1 MENRD
6 NEFEEVRFD
15 ELNFSDLEE
24 TNYHFRDPI
33 VKQVV
38 DQFVSRSDV
47 GYNKYGQTLDSERRE
62 GVKNLGD
69 YLQDVQE
76 ELMDAILYI
85 QAAKEDLATT
95 PHCKCTVKDARVASA
110 IKWKEEREKT
120 TLGDVKAL
128 QDLKDKMLLKKVEKN
143 QLEWA
148 RKNYPNDFHQDEQV
162 TYDKDN
168 FGYTKSFYGND
179 YASDNT

>member
-62 GVKNLGD
+62 GVKNLGE

-85 QAAKEDLATT
+85 QAAKEDLACT
-95 PHCKCTVKDARVASA
+95 PQCKCQVKDVEPRA
-110 IKWKEEREKT
+110 KT
-120 TLGDVKAL
+120 TIGDLEAL
-128 QDLKDKMLLKKVEKN
+128 RELREKMLLKKMN
-143 QLEWA
+143 G
-148 RKNYPNDFHQDEQV
+148 EQV

-168 FGYTKSFYGND
+168 FGYTKEFYGSD
-179 YASDNT
+179 YASNNT

>member
-6 NEFEEVRFD
+6 EFK
-15 ELNFSDLEE
+15 ELNFSDWEEDPGLYDSDLEDVNDE
-24 TNYHFRDPI
+24 GDVSYYFRDPI

-62 GVKNLGD
+62 GVKNLGE

-85 QAAKEDLATT
+85 QAAKEDLACT
-95 PHCKCTVKDARVASA
+95 PHCKCQVKDVEPRA
-110 IKWKEEREKT
+110 KT
-120 TLGDVKAL
+120 TIGDLEAL
-128 QDLKDKMLLKKVEKN
+128 RELREKMLLKKMN
-143 QLEWA
+143 G
-148 RKNYPNDFHQDEQV
+148 EQV

-179 YASDNT
+179 YTSNNT

>member
-6 NEFEEVRFD
+6 DDFDEVRFD
-15 ELNFSDLEE
+15 ELQFSDFEQ

-47 GYNKYGQTLDSERRE
+47 GYNKYGQTLDAERRQ
-62 GVKNLGD
+62 GVKNLGE

-85 QAAKEDLATT
+85 QAAKEELACT
-95 PHCKCTVKDARVASA
+95 PYCKCEVKDVKPRA
-110 IKWKEEREKT
+110 KT
-120 TLGDVKAL
+120 TLGDLEAL
-128 QDLKDKMLLKKVEKN
+128 QDLKAKMLLKKMDDTK
-143 QLEWA
+143 
-148 RKNYPNDFHQDEQV
+148 KQV
-162 TYDKDN
+162 ILDKDN
-168 FGYTKSFYGND
+168 FGYVSNHT
-179 YASDNT
+179 

>member
-6 NEFEEVRFD
+6 EFK
-15 ELNFSDLEE
+15 ELNFSDWEEDPGLYDSDLEDVNDE
-24 TNYHFRDPI
+24 GDVSYYFRDPI

-47 GYNKYGQTLDSERRE
+47 GYNKYGQTLDAERRQ
-62 GVKNLGD
+62 GVKNLGE

-85 QAAKEDLATT
+85 QAAKEDLAYT
-95 PHCKCTVKDARVASA
+95 PHCKCQVKDVEPRA
-110 IKWKEEREKT
+110 KT
-120 TLGDVKAL
+120 TIGDLEAL
-128 QDLKDKMLLKKVEKN
+128 QELKAKMLLKKMKG
-143 QLEWA
+143 
-148 RKNYPNDFHQDEQV
+148 EQV

-168 FGYTKSFYGND
+168 FGYTKGFYGND
-179 YASDNT
+179 YTSNNT

>member
-62 GVKNLGD
+62 GVKNLGE

-85 QAAKEDLATT
+85 QAAKEDLACT
-95 PHCKCTVKDARVASA
+95 PQCKCQVKDVNN
-110 IKWKEEREKT
+110 KT
-120 TLGDVKAL
+120 TLGDLKAL
-128 QDLKDKMLLKKVEKN
+128 EDLKIKMDAKK
-143 QLEWA
+143 
-148 RKNYPNDFHQDEQV
+148 QV

-168 FGYTKSFYGND
+168 FGYTKSFYGSD
-179 YASDNT
+179 YVSSNT

>member
-15 ELNFSDLEE
+15 ELNFSDLENE
-24 TNYHFRDPI
+24 DYSDNDVSYYFRDPI

-47 GYNKYGQTLDSERRE
+47 GYNKYGQTLDSERRQ
-62 GVKNLGD
+62 GVKNLSE

-85 QAAKEDLATT
+85 QAAKEDLACT
-95 PHCKCTVKDARVASA
+95 PQCKCQVKDV
-110 IKWKEEREKT
+110 ENKT
-120 TLGDVKAL
+120 TLSDLKAL
-128 QDLKDKMLLKKVEKN
+128 EDLKRKMDFKAAEKRQKNLKTCLDAEKR
-143 QLEWA
+143 QLEWC
-148 RKNYPNDFHQDEQV
+148 RENYPKDFYGADQV
-162 TYDKDN
+162 IWDKDN
-168 FGYTKSFYGND
+168 HGYT
-179 YASDNT
+179 SDHT

>member
-47 GYNKYGQTLDSERRE
+47 GYNKYGQTLDSERRQ

-69 YLQDVQE
+69 YLQDIQE

-85 QAAKEDLATT
+85 QAAREDLENK
-95 PHCKCTVKDARVASA
+95 PQCKCQVKDVNN
-110 IKWKEEREKT
+110 KT
-120 TLGDVKAL
+120 TLGDLKAL
-128 QDLKDKMLLKKVEKN
+128 EDLKIKMDAKK
-143 QLEWA
+143 
-148 RKNYPNDFHQDEQV
+148 QV

-168 FGYTKSFYGND
+168 FGYTKEFYGSD
-179 YASDNT
+179 YASNNT

>member
-15 ELNFSDLEE
+15 DLRFSDLEDVNDE
-24 TNYHFRDPI
+24 GNVSYYFRDPI

-62 GVKNLGD
+62 GVKNLGE

-85 QAAKEDLATT
+85 QAAKEDLACT
-95 PHCKCTVKDARVASA
+95 PHCKCQVKDVEPRA
-110 IKWKEEREKT
+110 KT
-120 TLGDVKAL
+120 TIGDLEAL
-128 QDLKDKMLLKKVEKN
+128 QDLKAKMLLKKMK
-143 QLEWA
+143 LA
-148 RKNYPNDFHQDEQV
+148 KRIRGGEQV
-162 TYDKDN
+162 AYDKDN
-168 FGYTKSFYGND
+168 FGYTKGFYGND
-179 YASDNT
+179 YTSINT

>member
-6 NEFEEVRFD
+6 DEFDEVRFD

-62 GVKNLGD
+62 GVKNLGE

-85 QAAKEDLATT
+85 QAAKEDLACT
-95 PHCKCTVKDARVASA
+95 PQCKCQVKDVEPRA
-110 IKWKEEREKT
+110 KT
-120 TLGDVKAL
+120 TIGDLEAL
-128 QDLKDKMLLKKVEKN
+128 RELREKMLLKKMNEK
-143 QLEWA
+143 
-148 RKNYPNDFHQDEQV
+148 QV
-162 TYDKDN
+162 TWDKDN
-168 FGYTKSFYGND
+168 FGHINSFYGND